1 MIKKGLVFLFALVL
15 SLAGVVPANADTD
28 TTPLILKST
37 SISGADFR
45 TGDIITMHFTV
56 EEDFESGPAPDA
68 DIKLMHSSGQDIYSM
83 MRYTG
88 NNTYEFSY
96 RADSRLVQGE
106 WHVSDI
112 TLYDNARNEQTY
124 DSSSV
129 LISKLRFRM
138 LDGGTD
144 TTAPEL
150 TSVTLSKTTAQP
162 GDKVIVTIGYKEE
175 ESGLSHGSVQLRHI
189 ETLDYS
195 LFSNIYFNNDTGKY
209 EAEITIPKYVRNG
222 VYDIGNLSLS
232 DKAGNQIKYWAVWF
246 PMLAEAQ
253 LTISGGIKD
262 NTRPVFQSIT
272 VDKKELYPG
281 DSLNVVVNGS
291 DTGSGL
297 AQVAVQFTGKE
308 FHNANDTFWDNL
320 TVTSSNNQWTGTLK
334 APKFLKDGVY
344 YIEQIYLRD
353 QVGNTTHVE
362 VTDHLPTVKVLPV
375 FAGVTSGA
383 IKKGSTFDPMAG
395 VRFFSNLE
403 GDRTK
408 DIVVKGS
415 VDSKINGIYLLTY
428 SMDKYNSYRW
438 MTVNDPQA
446 IDPVYFNENV
456 KIGVP
461 SNSSVSLSD
470 GSTNK
475 IISAETTVTKDGTY
489 QLTNNTGVTPN
500 SSKLSSAYQTDAVTP
515 IPARQTM
522 KFIIDRVKPAAP
534 VLNTVYSQSVSVSGK
549 AEAYSTV
556 RVLKNG
562 VYLAQGKADA
572 AGKFSV
578 RIPKQSYGTKISVQA
593 IDRAGNAGSA
603 SVKTALYVPGLDAV
617 SNRSTYV
624 TGKSFS
630 KSKIKVYSN
639 GMLIKTG
646 YADSYGNYKI
656 TIPKQ
661 TAGKVMKA
669 VETSVSG
676 KSFTSLPV
684 TVSDKIAPAAPVL
697 NNVYSQSTAVTGKA
711 EGRSTV
717 KVLKNGAYLSQ
728 GKADAA
734 GKFSVSIPKQ
744 RYGTKIS
751 VQAIDRA
758 GNAGSASVKTVLYV
772 PGLDPV
778 STLST
783 YVTGKS
789 FSKSKIKVYSNGVFL
804 KTGYADSSGT
814 YKITIPRQAA
824 GKVIKAVETTVSGK
838 SFTSLPVTVSN

>member
-1 MIKKGLVFLFALVL
+1 MVKKGLVLLFALVL

-37 SISGADFR
+37 SISGAEFR
-45 TGDIITMHFTV
+45 TGDIITMQFTV
-56 EEDFESGPAPDA
+56 EDDFESGPAPDA
-68 DIKLMHSSGQDIYSM
+68 DINLMHSSGQYFYSM
-83 MRYTG
+83 MRYIG

-96 RADSRLVQGE
+96 RADSRLLQGE

-112 TLYDNARNEQTY
+112 TLYDNARNAQTY
-124 DSSSV
+124 DTSSP
-129 LISKLRFRM
+129 LISKLCFQS
-138 LDGGTD
+138 LDGVTD
-144 TTAPEL
+144 TTPPEL
-150 TSVTLSKTTAQP
+150 TSVKLSRTTAQP

-175 ESGLSHGSVQLRHI
+175 GSGLSHGSLTLRHI
-189 ETLDYS
+189 ETNGYA
-195 LFSNIYFNNDTGKY
+195 LFSNIYLNSATGEY
-209 EAEITIPKYVRNG
+209 EAEITIPKYTRNG
-222 VYDIGNLSLS
+222 VYDIGNLFLT
-232 DKAGNQIKYWAVWF
+232 DKAGHENRYTAGSE
-246 PMLAEAQ
+246 PMLAQAQ
-253 LTISGGIKD
+253 LTISGAITD

-272 VDKKELYPG
+272 VDKKEFYPG

-297 AQVAVQFTGKE
+297 AQVQVQFTGKE
-308 FHNANDTFWDNL
+308 SHNANDTFWDNL
-320 TVTSSNNQWTGTLK
+320 TVTSSNNQWTGTLQV
-334 APKFLKDGVY
+334 PKFLKDGVY

-353 QVGNTTHVE
+353 QVGNTTIVE

-375 FAGVTSGA
+375 FTGVTSGA
-383 IKKGSTFDPMAG
+383 IKKGTTFDPMTG

-415 VDSKINGIYLLTY
+415 VDTNINGIYLLTY
-428 SMDKYNSYRW
+428 SMNDYSAYRW
-438 MTVNDPQA
+438 MNVNDQQA
-446 IDPVYFNENV
+446 SDPVYFNENV

-461 SNSSVSLSD
+461 SNSSVSLSN
-470 GSTNK
+470 GTTVKTISTT
-475 IISAETTVTKDGTY
+475 TTVTQDGSY
-489 QLTNNTGVTPN
+489 QVTTNTGGTW
-500 SSKLSSAYQTDAVTP
+500 SSAAYQTNAATSSAVGKTV
-515 IPARQTM
+515 
-522 KFIIDRVKPAAP
+522 KFVIDRVKPAAP

-556 RVLKNG
+556 KVLKNG

-572 AGKFSV
+572 TGKFSV

-593 IDRAGNAGSA
+593 IDRAGNEGSA
-603 SVKTALYVPGLDAV
+603 SVKTVLYVPGLDAV

-639 GMLIKTG
+639 GVLIKTG

-656 TIPKQ
+656 AIPRQ
-661 TAGKVMKA
+661 TAGKVMK
-669 VETSVSG
+669 VIETSVSG

-684 TVSDKIAPAAPVL
+684 TVSDKIAPAAPAL
-697 NNVYSQSTAVTGKA
+697 NNVYSQSVAVTGKA
-711 EGRSTV
+711 EAYTTV
-717 KVLKNGAYLSQ
+717 KVLKNGVYLAQ
-728 GKADAA
+728 GKADAT
-734 GKFSVSIPKQ
+734 GKFSVRIPKQ
-744 RYGTKIS
+744 QYGTKIS

-789 FSKSKIKVYSNGVFL
+789 FSKSKIKVYSNGVLL
-804 KTGYADSSGT
+804 KTGYVDSYGN

-824 GKVIKAVETTVSGK
+824 GKVMKVVETTVSGK
-838 SFTSLPVTVSN
+838 NFTSLPVTVSN

>member
-1 MIKKGLVFLFALVL
+1 MVKKGLVLLFALVL

-37 SISGADFR
+37 SISGDEFQI
-45 TGDIITMHFTV
+45 GDAITMQFTV
-56 EEDFESGPAPDA
+56 EDDFESGPAPDA
-68 DIKLMHSSGQDIYSM
+68 DIKLMHSSGQNFSST
-83 MRYTG
+83 MRYIG

-96 RADSRLVQGE
+96 RADSRLIQGE
-106 WHVSDI
+106 WHVSVL
-112 TLYDNARNEQTY
+112 TLYDNARNAKIY
-124 DSSSV
+124 DTSSP
-129 LISKLRFRM
+129 LISKLRFKS
-138 LDGGTD
+138 LGGDAD

-150 TSVTLSKTTAQP
+150 TSVKLSSTSAQP

-175 ESGLSHGSVQLRHI
+175 GRGLSHGSLTLRHI
-189 ETLDYS
+189 ETNRFDLSSD
-195 LFSNIYFNNDTGKY
+195 IYLNSATGEY
-209 EAEITIPKYVRNG
+209 EAEITIPKFTRNG
-222 VYDIGNLSLS
+222 VYDIGKLFLT
-232 DKAGNQIKYWAVWF
+232 DKAGNENRYWAEWF
-246 PMLAEAQ
+246 PILAQAQ
-253 LTISGGIKD
+253 LTISGAITD
-262 NTRPVFQSIT
+262 TTRPVFQSIT

-281 DSLNVVVNGS
+281 DSLNVVVNGL

-297 AQVAVQFTGKE
+297 AQVQVQFTGKE
-308 FHNANDTFWDNL
+308 AYNYDDTFWDNL
-320 TVTSSNNQWTGTLK
+320 TVTSSNNQWKGKLQV
-334 APKFLKDGVY
+334 PKFLKDGVY

-383 IKKGSTFDPMAG
+383 IKKGSMFDPMAG

-415 VDSKINGIYLLTY
+415 VDTNINGIYLLTY

-446 IDPVYFNENV
+446 IDPVYFNGNV

-461 SNSSVSLSD
+461 SNSSVTLSD
-470 GSTNK
+470 GSTIK
-475 IISAETTVTKDGTY
+475 TISAETTVTKDGTY

-500 SSKLSSAYQTDAVTP
+500 SSKLSSAYQTNAFTP

-534 VLNTVYSQSVSVSGK
+534 VQNTVYSQSVSVSGK

-556 RVLKNG
+556 KVLKNG

-572 AGKFSV
+572 AGKFAV

-603 SVKTALYVPGLDAV
+603 SVKTVLYVPGLDAV

-639 GMLIKTG
+639 GVLIKTG

-656 TIPKQ
+656 AIPRQ
-661 TAGKVMKA
+661 TAGKVMK
-669 VETSVSG
+669 VIETSVSG
-676 KSFTSLPV
+676 KSFSSLPV

-697 NNVYSQSTAVTGKA
+697 HNVYSQSVAVTGKA
-711 EGRSTV
+711 EGRSSV
-717 KVLKNGAYLSQ
+717 KVLKNGAYLAQ

-734 GKFSVSIPKQ
+734 GKFSVHIPKQ

-789 FSKSKIKVYSNGVFL
+789 FSKSKIKVYSNGVLL
-804 KTGYADSSGT
+804 KTGFADSSGN
-814 YKITIPRQAA
+814 YKITIPRQAV
-824 GKVIKAVETTVSGK
+824 GKVMKAVETTVSGK